1 MNICI
6 NTFQIQIIDTKGP
19 EEGKGVGRG
28 TKQRKEWRAKT
39 KTKRKHPKK
48 TGNMGRRWEGQR
60 YQLDEK
66 KKEVV
71 FVGWRLHVE
80 GSHFEKYLE

>member
-6 NTFQIQIIDTKGP
+6 NTFQIQIPDTKRP
-19 EEGKGVGRG
+19 EESKGVERG

-48 TGNMGRRWEGQR
+48 TRNMGRRWGGQR
-60 YQLDEK
+60 YQLDLK
-66 KKEVV
+66 K
-71 FVGWRLHVE
+71 
-80 GSHFEKYLE
+80 